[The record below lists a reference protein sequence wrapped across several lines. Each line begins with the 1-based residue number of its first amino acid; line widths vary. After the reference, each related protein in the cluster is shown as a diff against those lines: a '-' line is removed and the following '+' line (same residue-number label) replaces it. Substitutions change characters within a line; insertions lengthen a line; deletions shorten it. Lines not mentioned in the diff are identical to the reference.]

1 MKERDEPPPTR
12 HLIGLRETKSNLDVI
27 QVDVTR
33 PRLVNL
39 TLIVSR
45 VKLVRAR
52 VMYGRQ
58 LECAFAA
65 ARAMC
70 WRHHQVL
77 GESGAVSVPPALARR
92 VIVILQ

>member
-27 QVDVTR
+27 RVDVTR

-39 TLIVSR
+39 DRVSGETRPYTRHLRASVGVR
-45 VKLVRAR
+45 VCCSAR
-52 VMYGRQ
+52 H
-58 LECAFAA
+58 
-65 ARAMC
+65 MC
-70 WRHHQVL
+70 WQRHQVL

-92 VIVILQ
+92 GIVTLQ